1 MKKSWW
7 GIFLGIASLLA
18 AAGCGG
24 GGGGGGDGGS
34 DKFTVG
40 GTVSGLTEGSS
51 IVLKL
56 NGAND
61 LTVAGDPDGIV
72 TFAFPG
78 ELETGDEYAVTIET
92 PPAGVG
98 HFWSVANASGTIA
111 GASVTDVR
119 VNGQLDDT
127 FGENLDGIVTSTGA
141 AGFNG
146 VDIGRAMTLDGDGN
160 ILVVGESERASGNSD
175 MTIWRYDATGALDE
189 SFGHG
194 GTATY
199 NGVSNVDDIGYAI
212 ALDGS
217 GNILVAGMIDNG
229 KMALWR
235 YTPDGE
241 ADLTFGGGD
250 GFASY
255 AELDPSYGSEGMS
268 VLTDASGR
276 ILVAGSRWNGVDT
289 DMVVW
294 RYAETGAIDLTF
306 GSGGTAVFSG
316 SGSVSGKF
324 VGNSLALADPL
335 DENSAVL
342 VTGTVTSGTTA
353 RMAVWKYSA
362 VGTLDYEFGGYDGI
376 TDGILVY
383 SGAAGSSHA
392 GFSITLAGSD
402 LLVAGYVRNPPALAD
417 MAIWRFDAT
426 GESLV
431 GTFGTAGV
439 VTHNS
444 AAGGNGDDQGFF
456 ITLDGDGNILVTGKS
471 QNAADGYAMA
481 IWKYTGN
488 GARISSF
495 GLNGVIVDNSAAGG
509 DYLAAGTC
517 LAVDADERVLVT
529 GCSTNTANDL
539 DMVVW
544 RYFP

>member
-7 GIFLGIASLLA
+7 GMFLGVAFLLA

-24 GGGGGGDGGS
+24 GGGGGGGSSDG
-34 DKFTVG
+34 FTVG

-51 IVLKL
+51 IVLTL

-72 TFAFPG
+72 TFAFPN
-78 ELETGDEYAVTIET
+78 ELKTGDAYAVTVQT

-119 VNGQLDDT
+119 VNGQLDGT
-127 FGENLDGIVTSTGA
+127 FGENLDGIVTSNGA
-141 AGFNG
+141 AGFAG
-146 VDIGRAMTLDGDGN
+146 ADIGRAMAIDGDGN

-175 MTIWRYDATGALDE
+175 MTIWRYDATGSLDV
-189 SFGHG
+189 SFGDG

-199 NGVSNVDDIGYAI
+199 NGDENGDDIGYAI

-217 GNILVAGMIDNG
+217 GNILVAGMIDDDD
-229 KMALWR
+229 MALWR
-235 YTPDGE
+235 YTPDGDP
-241 ADLTFGGGD
+241 DLTFGGGD

-255 AELDPSYGSEGMS
+255 EARDPAYGRAGKA
-268 VLTDASGR
+268 VLIDASGR
-276 ILVAGSRWNGVDT
+276 ILVAGSRWDGEDT
-289 DMVVW
+289 DMVIW
-294 RYAETGAIDLTF
+294 RYAESGAIDLTF
-306 GSGGTAVFSG
+306 GTGGTAVYSG
-316 SGSVSGKF
+316 SSSLSGDF
-324 VGNSLALADPL
+324 VGNSLALANPA
-335 DENSAVL
+335 DEDSAIL
-342 VTGTVTSGTTA
+342 VAGTVSSGTTA
-353 RMAVWKYSA
+353 RMAVWKYTPS
-362 VGTLDYEFGGYDGI
+362 GTLDNLFGGYDGI
-376 TDGILVY
+376 TDGVLVY
-383 SGAAGSSHA
+383 SGAAGSNHA

-402 LLVAGYVRNPPALAD
+402 LLVAGYVRNASSLAD
-417 MAIWRFDAT
+417 MAIWRFT
-426 GESLV
+426 GSGGSLV
-431 GTFGTAGV
+431 STFGTAGV
-439 VTHNS
+439 VTHDS

-456 ITLDGDGNILVTGKS
+456 ITFDDGNILVTGKS

-495 GLNGVIVDNSAAGG
+495 GLNGVLVDNSAAGG
-509 DYLAAGTC
+509 DYLAAGTS
-517 LAVDADERVLVT
+517 LAIDAEGRILVT
-529 GCSTNTANDL
+529 GCSANTANDL
-539 DMVVW
+539 DMVIW

>member
-7 GIFLGIASLLA
+7 GMFLGVAFLLA

-24 GGGGGGDGGS
+24 GGGGGGGNSDG
-34 DKFTVG
+34 FTVG

-51 IVLKL
+51 IVLQL

-72 TFAFPG
+72 TFAFPNELKTG
-78 ELETGDEYAVTIET
+78 EAYAVTVQT

-119 VNGQLDDT
+119 VNGQLDGT
-127 FGENLDGIVTSTGA
+127 FGENLDGIVTSNGA
-141 AGFNG
+141 AGFAG
-146 VDIGRAMTLDGDGN
+146 ADIGRAMAIDGDGN

-175 MTIWRYDATGALDE
+175 MTIWRYDATGSLDV
-189 SFGHG
+189 SFGDG

-199 NGVSNVDDIGYAI
+199 NGDENGDDIGYAI

-217 GNILVAGMIDNG
+217 GNILVAGMIDDGN
-229 KMALWR
+229 MALWR
-235 YTPDGE
+235 YTPDSDP
-241 ADLTFGGGD
+241 DLTFGGGD

-255 AELDPSYGSEGMS
+255 ADLDPSYGSEGMS

-276 ILVAGSRWNGVDT
+276 ILVAGSRWDGEDT
-289 DMVVW
+289 DMVIW
-294 RYAETGAIDLTF
+294 RYAESGAIDLTF
-306 GSGGTAVFSG
+306 GTGGTAVYSG
-316 SGSVSGKF
+316 SGSLSGDF
-324 VGNSLALADPL
+324 VGNSLALADPA
-335 DENSAVL
+335 DENSAIL
-342 VTGTVTSGTTA
+342 VAGTVSSGTTA
-353 RMAVWKYSA
+353 RMAVWKYTAS
-362 VGTLDYEFGGYDGI
+362 GTPDNSFGGYDGI
-376 TDGILVY
+376 TDGVLVY
-383 SGAAGSSHA
+383 SGASGSNHA
-392 GFSITLAGSD
+392 GFSIKLAGSD
-402 LLVAGYVRNPPALAD
+402 ILVAGYIRNPSSLAD
-417 MAIWRFDAT
+417 MAIWRFT
-426 GESLV
+426 GSGGSLV
-431 GTFGTAGV
+431 STFGTAGV
-439 VTHNS
+439 VTHDS

-456 ITLDGDGNILVTGKS
+456 ITFDDGNILVTGKS

-495 GLNGVIVDNSAAGG
+495 GLNGVLVDNSAAGG
-509 DYLAAGTC
+509 DYLAAGTS
-517 LAVDADERVLVT
+517 LAMDAEGRILVT
-529 GCSTNTANDL
+529 GCSANTANDL
-539 DMVVW
+539 DMVIW